1 MYVTTRI
8 LHVSML
14 FLCRFCISVSAV
26 VVNVLVANTHR
37 NVYFVLVSALR
48 GVFVLFQ
55 TLLVA
60 TVL

>member
-1 MYVTTRI
+1 
-8 LHVSML
+8 ML